1 MKTSDPDHDVV
12 SGYRRCP
19 AHQRVG
25 SSSPETGGARRSSLK
40 LEEMEDRHH
49 LIFDTYEEGK
59 LTLEEYL
66 SRAVFYE
73 ERPFTRD
80 QFREFM
86 FAQSQ
91 PYPEMIELVRKL
103 KAQYGLKIA
112 VVSNEAREL
121 NAYRIRKFKLDGFV
135 DFFISSC
142 FVHLRKPDADIF
154 RLALDIAQA
163 PAEQVVYIENTPMFV
178 QIAEGLGIQSI
189 LSHGLQVHVRK
200 LASFGLQHD
209 EGAIHETS

>member
-1 MKTSDPDHDVV
+1 MKRSTEITTLFLDVGGV
-12 SGYRRCP
+12 LLTNGWG
-19 AHQRVG
+19 HQSR
-25 SSSPETGGARRSSLK
+25 ALAAK
-40 LEEMEDRHH
+40 AFDLNLDEMEDRHH
-49 LIFDTYEEGK
+49 LTFDTYEVGK

-66 SRAVFYE
+66 SRTVFYE

-103 KAQYGLKIA
+103 KAQHELRIA
-112 VVSNEAREL
+112 VVNNEAREL
-121 NAYRIRKFKLDGFV
+121 NSHRIRRFKLDEFV

-142 FVHLRKPDADIF
+142 FVRFRKPDADIF

-163 PAEQVVYIENTPMFV
+163 PAEQVVYIEDQPLFV
-178 QIAEGLGIQSI
+178 QIAEGLGIRGIRHTDYQSTRA
-189 LSHGLQVHVRK
+189 Q
-200 LASFGLQHD
+200 LASFGLQYD
-209 EGAIHETS
+209 EGISYGTR